1 MNDKTSGSDLPAL
14 SDEAIAR
21 IEDAVFAEI
30 ASERA
35 PARPPRP
42 SPVLVGGGGSPAAAS
57 PRPSWSACL

>member
-30 ASERA
+30 S
-35 PARPPRP
+35 
-42 SPVLVGGGGSPAAAS
+42 
-57 PRPSWSACL
+57 